1 MSSQVDSV
9 RLARLLETAEA
20 DLHTASGGA
29 PLCKVSMTGTTGQS
43 VKYFEGRWAALHEV
57 QRGADPREAF
67 KRWRQEY
74 QRHQQADS
82 GQAWLHYSAGGVD
95 ALFELLD

>member
-1 MSSQVDSV
+1 MSSPVDSI

-43 VKYFEGRWAALHEV
+43 VKYFEGRWAALREV
-57 QRGADPREAF
+57 QRGVDAQEAF
-67 KRWRQEY
+67 NRWRKEY
-74 QRHQQADS
+74 ERHQQHDS